1 MKKLTIILSIIVGAT
16 MLFSSCRKYEEGP
29 AFSLANKNS

>member
-1 MKKLTIILSIIVGAT
+1 

-29 AFSLANKNS
+29 AFSLATKTARLSGEWL